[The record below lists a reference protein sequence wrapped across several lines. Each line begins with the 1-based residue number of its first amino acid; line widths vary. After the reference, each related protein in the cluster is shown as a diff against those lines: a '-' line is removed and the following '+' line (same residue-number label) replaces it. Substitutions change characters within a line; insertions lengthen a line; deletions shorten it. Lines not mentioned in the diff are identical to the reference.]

1 MNREVTVQR
10 VGMRPRLLDRYREFL
25 PITEQTPRLT
35 LGEGDTPLLHAPH
48 LGAEIGCPH
57 LYLKVEGMNPTGSF
71 KDRGMVMAV
80 AKAVERGA
88 TIVACA
94 STGNTAA
101 SAAAY
106 AGRAGLRCVVVL
118 PAGYVAAGKLAQAL
132 AYGATVLAID
142 GTFDRALELVR
153 DLVTATGAELV
164 NSVNPLRLEGQKTGA
179 FEVCDSLDG
188 APDVMAL
195 PVGNAGNITAYW
207 RGFEEYRAAGIVS
220 SVPSMWGF
228 QAAGAAPL
236 VEGRPVEHPET
247 IATAIRIGKPARG
260 QEALAAVRDSNGSI
274 EAVTDEQI
282 MEAYRTVA
290 ALEGVMCE
298 PASAASIA
306 GLMQR
311 ARRGED
317 LSSLRIVAVLTGHGL
332 KDPTTALSLFQ
343 MPEPITPD
351 LTALLAA
358 LNSAA

>member
-1 MNREVTVQR
+1 MNIEATTARQ
-10 VGMRPRLLDRYREFL
+10 GARPRLLDRYRDFL
-25 PITEQTPRLT
+25 PVTPQTPRLT
-35 LGEGDTPLLHAPH
+35 LGEGDTPLLHASR
-48 LGAEIGCPH
+48 LGAVIGCPQ

-80 AKAVERGA
+80 AKAMERGA
-88 TIVACA
+88 TMMACA

-132 AYGATVLAID
+132 AYGATVLPVD

-153 DLVTATGAELV
+153 ELVDATGAELV
-164 NSVNPLRLEGQKTGA
+164 NSLNPLRLEGQKTGA
-179 FEVCDSLDG
+179 FEVCDALDG

-207 RGFEEYRAAGIVS
+207 RGFQEYRNAGRVRY
-220 SVPSMWGF
+220 VPSMWGF

-236 VEGRPVEHPET
+236 VAGHPVEHPET

-260 QEALAAVRDSNGSI
+260 HEALGAVQDSNGRI

-298 PASAASIA
+298 PASAASLA
-306 GLMQR
+306 GLFQR
-311 ARRGED
+311 ARGGED
-317 LSSLRIVAVLTGHGL
+317 FSSLRIVAVLTGHGL
-332 KDPTTALSLFQ
+332 KDPAAALSLFQ
-343 MPEPITPD
+343 TPEPIAAN
-351 LTALLAA
+351 LSALLAA
-358 LNSAA
+358 LGATR